1 VFHPWETQGI
11 DSLVMLLSRRR
22 GFNRFPPPNSFII
35 LSHKIQTRRTS
46 SQNNKR
52 SAISSHC
59 LKQNIMQFN
68 IMITAF
74 GMLASSLTNTASAQT
89 MIGLAI
95 ATEHPDLHPA
105 NACAKQDKMIL
116 DEIATAL
123 ISDDILQDNHNN
135 RHLYTMPATCK
146 YKCRGFLKG
155 TCWYAFPWCW
165 PFRRRSLR
173 TLQTTAHEEP
183 LTDLFVD
190 ELEVDHSI
198 DCAKS
203 ILAAETKMVALAAT
217 LAAGACRDALLE
229 KKIFQCV
236 HLKSMM

>member
-1 VFHPWETQGI
+1 
-11 DSLVMLLSRRR
+11 
-22 GFNRFPPPNSFII
+22 
-35 LSHKIQTRRTS
+35 
-46 SQNNKR
+46 
-52 SAISSHC
+52 
-59 LKQNIMQFN
+59 MQFS
-68 IMITAF
+68 IIFTVF
-74 GMLASSLTNTASAQT
+74 CMLASSLKNMASAQS

-105 NACAKQDKMIL
+105 NACAKQDTMIL

-123 ISDDILQDNHNN
+123 ISDEILHDTDLDEPGNN
-135 RHLYTMPATCK
+135 NNDRHLYTMSITCK
-146 YKCRGFLKG
+146 YKCRGFLTG

-173 TLQTTAHEEP
+173 TLQTEAHTEP
-183 LTDLFVD
+183 LTDLLVD
-190 ELEVDHSI
+190 ELAVDHSI

-203 ILAAETKMVALAAT
+203 ILAAEAKMVALAAT
-217 LAAGACRDALLE
+217 LGTGACRDALLA